1 MNDRRSVK
9 DPIVSF
15 TKVPRAENGEK
26 MNYNPD
32 KSDKWVCP
40 VNSDSTLP
48 PTSVANK
55 KWQIKTVAFR
65 LNSKVIRVRQ
75 NRCSLC
81 QLGC

>member
-1 MNDRRSVK
+1 MSDRRSVK

-40 VNSDSTLP
+40 VNSDSTLG
-48 PTSVANK
+48 
-55 KWQIKTVAFR
+55 
-65 LNSKVIRVRQ
+65 
-75 NRCSLC
+75 RCGQFL
-81 QLGC
+81 LINY